1 MRVWGSQM
9 LAWSWHH
16 CLTFSAIEVVALAAR
31 RALDLALEINVD
43 RIVLEGDSQ
52 IDIYLIFCRQT
63 PIPWLT

>member
-1 MRVWGSQM
+1 MASLSTIHNFTV
-9 LAWSWHH
+9 
-16 CLTFSAIEVVALAAR
+16 IEVVAQAAR

-43 RIVLEGDSQ
+43 RIVLEGDSH